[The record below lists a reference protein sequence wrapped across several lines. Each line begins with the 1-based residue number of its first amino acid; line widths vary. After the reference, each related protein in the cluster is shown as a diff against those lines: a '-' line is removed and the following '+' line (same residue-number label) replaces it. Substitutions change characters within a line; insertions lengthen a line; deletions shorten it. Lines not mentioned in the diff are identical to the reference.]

1 MDPKKEHLVY
11 LIFKKLKNYKK
22 KELFL
27 EKKTLKR
34 FIFSLLKEN

>member
-1 MDPKKEHLVY
+1 MTTQSEHLVD

-22 KELFL
+22 KESFL

>member
-1 MDPKKEHLVY
+1 MTTKSEHYVD
-11 LIFKKLKNYKK
+11 LIFKKLINYKQ